1 MLTKE
6 RRSIKLSLK
15 KQKQKTSSVYRRYF
29 RGIKEV
35 LQFVVQRIK

>member
-6 RRSIKLSLK
+6 RRFSKLSLK
-15 KQKQKTSSVYRRYF
+15 KNKNKKRHVYRRYF

>member
-6 RRSIKLSLK
+6 RRSIKLSQKNNNK
-15 KQKQKTSSVYRRYF
+15 KRHVYRRYF
-29 RGIKEV
+29 RGSKEV